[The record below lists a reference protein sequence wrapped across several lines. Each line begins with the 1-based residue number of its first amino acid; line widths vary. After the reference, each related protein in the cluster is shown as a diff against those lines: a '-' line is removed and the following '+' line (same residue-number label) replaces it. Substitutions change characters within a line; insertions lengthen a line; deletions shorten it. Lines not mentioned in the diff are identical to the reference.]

1 MAVRMPGGKKSES
14 RLDWRKIRI
23 PHFVLR
29 GLIVAVVVGSL
40 VAGGSIFWARHQGE
54 ESFVGRLLTVVSGMI
69 DKRIK
74 LMTAGDDEED
84 ILEERFARIAFYTG
98 NVEIQ
103 RASDLGWKGATEKMR
118 LESGDRVRTFS
129 NSRAEISFDD
139 GTTLRVKADSLIV
152 IGELTENVRTKVTK
166 SSVRLL
172 VSSIEA
178 DIKQSVVKGSQF
190 KLELPTAVAE
200 VEKARFT
207 IDIDKNDDSQVRV
220 LSGTVGIDTGTER
233 VELNDRKT
241 IMISALKKLSETGS
255 LVAPPRVEI
264 PAPLESFVTNT
275 DSRPVEVRWASV
287 PDARTY
293 RLEVAT
299 DRYFDQVVFSKANLR
314 ETSFLV
320 PELGGNVFYLRVA
333 ALDSRQVTGAFSDP
347 LPFRVIV
354 DRVPPIVDIKKFVV
368 LRSGGSKE
376 VLVHGETE
384 PTASVEIG
392 GRAVNVDEN
401 GFFST
406 VVREFSP
413 GQQEVEIVVKDRA
426 GNVRNV
432 RRSVSS

>member
-1 MAVRMPGGKKSES
+1 MAVRMPGGKKEES

-23 PHFVLR
+23 PYSVLR
-29 GLIVAVVVGSL
+29 WLIVAVVVGSL
-40 VAGGSIFWARHQGE
+40 VAGGSILWARHQGE

-84 ILEERFARIAFYTG
+84 VLEQRFAHIAFYTG
-98 NVEIQ
+98 NVEVQ
-103 RASDLGWKGATEKMR
+103 RASDLSWKGATEKMR
-118 LESGDRVRTFS
+118 LESGDRIRTFS

-139 GTTLRVKADSLIV
+139 GTTLRVKSDSLIV

-200 VEKARFT
+200 VEKARLT
-207 IDIDKNDDSQVRV
+207 IDIDENKDSQVKV

-233 VELNDRKT
+233 VELDDRKT
-241 IMISALKKLSETGS
+241 IMISALKKLSKTGR
-255 LVAPPRVEI
+255 LMEAPRVES
-264 PAPLESFVTNT
+264 PAPHESFVTNS
-275 DSRPVEVRWASV
+275 DSMPVKVRWATV
-287 PDARTY
+287 PDARSY
-293 RLEVAT
+293 RLEVAA
-299 DRYFDQVVFSKANLR
+299 DRYFDQVVFSKANLQ

-320 PELGGNVFYLRVA
+320 PELGGNVYYVRVA
-333 ALDSRQVTGAFSDP
+333 ALDSGQGTGDFSEA

-368 LRSGGSKE
+368 LKSGGSKE
-376 VLVHGETE
+376 VLVNGETE

-406 VVREFSP
+406 VVRKFSP
-413 GQQEVEIVVKDRA
+413 GQQEIEIVVKDRA